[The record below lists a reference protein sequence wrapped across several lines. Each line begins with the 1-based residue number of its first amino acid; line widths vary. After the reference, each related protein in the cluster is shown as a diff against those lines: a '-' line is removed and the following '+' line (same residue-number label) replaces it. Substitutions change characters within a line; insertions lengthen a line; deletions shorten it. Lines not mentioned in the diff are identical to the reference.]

1 MPLIYAIS
9 PMRIDSISQAVI
21 QAMMKP
27 LPRRRIQRAILGGA
41 ILLSPH
47 LVSAQAAV
55 RTDSSADVRAIVASR
70 SRSNAAI
77 ARHDTAGI
85 AREMMPDVT
94 VVSST
99 SAMATGV
106 AANVSRM
113 AEQFARRPDTRW
125 VRTPDTIVLFDA
137 WGVASERGHWVG
149 TWTEPDGKLVI
160 RGSYEAQW
168 RRRDGAWRIQGELFV
183 PLRCEGGAYCRAH
196 PQ

>member
-1 MPLIYAIS
+1 MTPFLRCR
-9 PMRIDSISQAVI
+9 MQW
-21 QAMMKP
+21 AM
-27 LPRRRIQRAILGGA
+27 LGGA
-41 ILLSPH
+41 MLLSPH
-47 LVSAQAAV
+47 PVFGQAAV

-99 SAMATGV
+99 SAVGTGV

-113 AEQFARRPDTRW
+113 AAQFARRPDTRW
-125 VRTPDTIVLFDA
+125 VRTPDTIAVFAA

-149 TWTEPDGKLVI
+149 TWTEPDGPLVI

-168 RRRDGAWRIQGELFV
+168 RRRDGTWRIQGELFV
-183 PLRCEGGAYCRAH
+183 PLRCEGGAYCRAR